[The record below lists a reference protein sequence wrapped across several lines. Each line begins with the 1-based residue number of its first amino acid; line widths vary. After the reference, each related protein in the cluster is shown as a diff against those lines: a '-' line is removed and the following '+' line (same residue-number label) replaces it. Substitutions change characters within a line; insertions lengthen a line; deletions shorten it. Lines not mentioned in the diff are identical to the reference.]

1 MKKIVSMILCTAALL
16 FSLAACGG
24 EGGSAS
30 NLPEAEYKAAC
41 KAVTYETLLRYPE
54 LYQDKMITMSGTLTE
69 VTEEGTN
76 YVLRVDVDGQQIYVT
91 YNRPINK
98 PRLMQNDSVVIYGKG
113 MGLSGEA
120 AGESVPQIEAG
131 YIEIELPEEDDAE
144 EDDAEE

>member
-76 YVLRVDVDGQQIYVT
+76 YVLRVEVGGQQIYVT
-91 YNRPINK
+91 YNRPTNK

-113 MGLSGEA
+113 MGLTGEA
-120 AGESVPQIEAG
+120 AEENIPQIEAG
-131 YIEIELPEEDDAE
+131 FIDIELPEEDE
-144 EDDAEE
+144 EE

>member
-76 YVLRVDVDGQQIYVT
+76 YVLRVDVGGQQIYVT
-91 YNRPINK
+91 YNRPTNK

-113 MGLSGEA
+113 MGLTGEA
-120 AGESVPQIEAG
+120 AEENIPQIEAG
-131 YIEIELPEEDDAE
+131 FIDIELPEEDDAE
-144 EDDAEE
+144 E